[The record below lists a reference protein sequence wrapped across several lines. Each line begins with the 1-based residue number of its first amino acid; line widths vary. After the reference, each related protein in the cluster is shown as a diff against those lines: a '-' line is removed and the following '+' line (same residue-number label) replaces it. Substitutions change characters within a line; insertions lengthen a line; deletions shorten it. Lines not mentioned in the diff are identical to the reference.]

1 MTAPGPRLA
10 LLLLGSY
17 RKLVNAAVAELA
29 AQGYADVRPSLH
41 YAMSAIDLGAGTAS
55 ELGRALSVTKQA
67 ASKTITLL
75 EGRGWVA
82 LRDDAADR
90 RRKQIV
96 VTELGHDVMRAGES
110 IFDELRQTWSDRVGS
125 DVLRDLEE
133 QLAAF
138 VGEESIRLDA
148 PGWIS
153 TSEEP
158 SAMP

>member
-1 MTAPGPRLA
+1 M
-10 LLLLGSY
+10 
-17 RKLVNAAVAELA
+17 AELE

-41 YAMSAIDLGAGTAS
+41 YAMSAIDLRVLEQQEHRPHVLVDLGAGTAS

-75 EGRGWVA
+75 EERGWVA

-125 DVLRDLEE
+125 DVLRDFEE